1 MGYADRKAISK
12 KITNATT
19 ETQVFTSPWRNRR
32 RYFIRKLVLTNESAS
47 TVAIVQFID
56 KDTASATPPVRGVT
70 NTAPLLE
77 FIVPFSGTITLEEK
91 ELPCEFFGSGMVV
104 YSSLNNVIVMCEI
117 EED

>member
-32 RYFIRKLVLTNESAS
+32 RYFIRKLVLTNENAALA
-47 TVAIVQFID
+47 TVQFID

-77 FIVPFSGTITLEEK
+77 FIVPVTGTITLEQG
-91 ELPCEFFGSGMVV
+91 ELPCEFFDSGM
-104 YSSLNNVIVMCEI
+104 
-117 EED
+117 